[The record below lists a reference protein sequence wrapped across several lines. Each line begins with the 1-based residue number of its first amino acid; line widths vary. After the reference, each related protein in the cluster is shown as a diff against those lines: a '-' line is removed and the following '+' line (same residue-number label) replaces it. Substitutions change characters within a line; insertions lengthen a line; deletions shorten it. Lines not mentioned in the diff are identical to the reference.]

1 MATYEVQVATGDVF
15 QAGTTNSISITL
27 VGTEG
32 ESAKTKI
39 SHTFLTNCAKSK
51 IHCEQDL
58 GPILL
63 IHLYKERI
71 LFEDAWFCN
80 NVCVTSPLGKVYRFP
95 CYQWVEG
102 EIPLQLREGTGKTLS
117 DEEYGILKQHR
128 RYELEERRAV
138 FRWKT
143 FAEGW
148 PLCLDV
154 DSVEDLSSDTKFS
167 YIRAK
172 NFHGIQTVQIYRMA
186 FMGFLNKHCS
196 WKSLEDMEKIF
207 SKIKR
212 RNTVPKYVASHWSKD
227 TFFGYQFLNGTN
239 PVVIQKCM
247 ELPDKFPVMQEMVA
261 SFLGADT
268 NLRKEMQEGHIFIA
282 DYEILEGIPTGT
294 INGQQ
299 QYIAAPLCLLHQD
312 STGLL
317 RPIAIQLS
325 QTPGPKSPIFLP
337 SDHEWDWILA
347 KTWVRNAEFYIHQ
360 IIIHLLKTHLFGE
373 VFAISTLRHLPTCHP
388 VFKLLIPHFRFTLH
402 INTLAR
408 SVLINSGGII
418 EKGAGASYEGLL
430 MILKRGLEKVT
441 YVSLCLPDD
450 IQARGVSSI
459 PNYYYRDDG
468 MKLWTAVASF
478 VSGIIDFY
486 YTSDESVQRDAELQA
501 WVKEIFMNGFLGRE
515 SSGIP
520 SSLWTIA
527 ELKKFLTMMIFT
539 CSAQHAAVN
548 TGQYDLG
555 AFLPNYPSSMRE
567 PPPEVKGRYSLQL
580 FLDTV
585 PTVATTAQNATSLLL
600 LSSTLADTRFLGQYP
615 EEHFTEQKPKR
626 LIRAFQ
632 ERLQEITEEI
642 EERNNPVE
650 LPYNYLNPKQIENS
664 ISI

>member
-1 MATYEVQVATGDVF
+1 MATYKVQVATGDVF
-15 QAGTTNSISITL
+15 QARTTNSISITL

-32 ESAKTKI
+32 ESAKTKL
-39 SHTFLTNCAKSK
+39 SHKLLTNCMKSR
-51 IHCEQDL
+51 IHCEHDL

-63 IHLYKERI
+63 IRLYKERI

-80 NVCVTSPLGKVYRFP
+80 DVCVTSPQGKIYHFP
-95 CYQWVEG
+95 CYQWVEN

-117 DEEYGILKQHR
+117 DEEYDILKQHR
-128 RYELEERRAV
+128 RNELEERQAV
-138 FRWKT
+138 FRVKIIAAQNPLFIQFIQNYVNVPASTYRWKT

-148 PLCLDV
+148 PLCLDE

-167 YIRAK
+167 YIRTK
-172 NFHGIQTVQIYRMA
+172 EFH
-186 FMGFLNKHCS
+186 
-196 WKSLEDMEKIF
+196 
-207 SKIKR
+207 
-212 RNTVPKYVASHWSKD
+212 VPEYVARHWSKD
-227 TFFGYQFLNGTN
+227 TFFGYQFLNGNN

-247 ELPDKFPVMQEMVA
+247 ELPDKFPVRQEMVA

-282 DYEILEGIPTGT
+282 DYEILEDIPTGT
-294 INGQQ
+294 IHGQQ
-299 QYIAAPLCLLHQD
+299 QYSAAPLCLLHQD
-312 STGLL
+312 SAGLL
-317 RPIAIQLS
+317 HPIAIQLS

-337 SDHEWDWILA
+337 SDCEWDWILA

-360 IIIHLLKTHLFGE
+360 IITHLLKTHLFGE
-373 VFAISTLRHLPTCHP
+373 VFAISTLRHLPMCHP

-408 SVLINSGGII
+408 SVLINPGGIV
-418 EKGAGASYEGLL
+418 EKGTGASYEGLT
-430 MILKRGLEKVT
+430 MILRRGLEKVT
-441 YVSLCLPDD
+441 YRSLCLPDD

-486 YTSDESVQRDAELQA
+486 YASDESVQRDAELQA

-520 SSLWTIA
+520 SSLQTIP
-527 ELKKFLTMMIFT
+527 ELKKFLTMVIFT

-567 PPPEVKGRYSLQL
+567 PPPEVKSRYSLQL
-580 FLDTV
+580 FLDTI

-600 LSSTLADTRFLGQYP
+600 LSSRLADTRFLGQYP
-615 EEHFTEQKPKR
+615 EEHFTEQEPKQ
-626 LIRAFQ
+626 LIKAFQ